1 MQERVKAIIILV
13 FPSEH
18 TCPFLVYKTLEK
30 SGIQGRESNS
40 FLKIPDQILLTKKEW
55 TDRGFNSSLL
65 DLIQMFNQLVTPSRL
80 QSITFLDVSNQ
91 QYYICDAINF
101 YI

>member
-1 MQERVKAIIILV
+1 M
-13 FPSEH
+13 F
-18 TCPFLVYKTLEK
+18 VYKTLVK
-30 SGIQGRESNS
+30 SNIQRGESKS
-40 FLKIPDQILLTKKEW
+40 LKIPDQIWLTKKEW
-55 TDRGFNSSLL
+55 MNWEFNSGLL
-65 DLIQMFNQLVTPSRL
+65 DPIQMFNQLVTQSPL

>member
-1 MQERVKAIIILV
+1 MTWE
-13 FPSEH
+13 
-18 TCPFLVYKTLEK
+18 
-30 SGIQGRESNS
+30 
-40 FLKIPDQILLTKKEW
+40 
-55 TDRGFNSSLL
+55 FNSGSL
-65 DLIQMFNQLVTPSRL
+65 DSIQMFNQLLPLSPL